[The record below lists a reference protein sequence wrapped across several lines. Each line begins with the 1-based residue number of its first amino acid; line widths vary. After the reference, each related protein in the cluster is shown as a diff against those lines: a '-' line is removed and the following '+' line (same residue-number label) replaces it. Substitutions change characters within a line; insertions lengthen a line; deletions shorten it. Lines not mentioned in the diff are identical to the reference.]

1 MSRNPLNLFN
11 KLGRIQSGCALFLCR
26 HISFIQHS
34 KFNIKKPHLSPRIDA
49 LTLIESDCIRHAM
62 SKSWQCLCIS
72 IAKDSLGVI
81 LFKIAN

>member
-1 MSRNPLNLFN
+1 MSRIPPILFN
-11 KLGRIQSGCALFLCR
+11 KLGRILSGCALFLCR

-34 KFNIKKPHLSPRIDA
+34 IFNIKMPHLSPRIDA

-72 IAKDSLGVI
+72 IAKDSLGAI

>member
-1 MSRNPLNLFN
+1 M
-11 KLGRIQSGCALFLCR
+11 
-26 HISFIQHS
+26 
-34 KFNIKKPHLSPRIDA
+34 PHLSPRIDA

-72 IAKDSLGVI
+72 IAKDSLGAI